1 MTKIIDE
8 YCINHFLTPMTED
21 QATSLEKHLHINIV
35 EARKKEEFVF
45 VAGDDDLVVPTFLS
59 YGLCDEDK
67 FIAYEREAVDEL
79 LMQYGGEWM
88 KNNGFVDLH

>member
-8 YCINHFLTPMTED
+8 HCINHFLTPMTES
-21 QATSLEKHLHINIV
+21 QANSLERHLHTNIV
-35 EARKKEEFVF
+35 ETRRKGEFVF
-45 VAGDDDLVVPTFLS
+45 VAGDDDLFVPTFLS

-67 FIAYEREAVDEL
+67 FNAYEREAVDEL

-88 KNNGFVDLH
+88 KNNGFVEFH